1 MVWRLPDREI
11 GVPPDPVGL
20 ELPPEYITRNS
31 DFDAIEEL
39 HGGLG
44 ALKLPPPQ
52 PTSHE
57 YGAYLRQQRQQRE
70 ALQQQQQLQ
79 QLQQGGVRTHAMGP
93 EVLGRTLR
101 DDMAPNLQDWMHAAS
116 PEEKHTILKMLKS
129 AEDAQV
135 QETITDVMQPTAAKA
150 VRKWMKTADD
160 KERDVAVRLFSSLG
174 SRSGKRQR
182 SMSEPSVTYRPLSRQ
197 PLPPPLQGGAGGQR
211 LPSRQQ
217 LTSSAGSRS
226 AAKQPP
232 SKPWPAGLWHHLPV
246 RDPPPQVYHRG
257 ALFGGVRGDAS
268 HFNVHPEWPDYYGTS
283 LNSDAVH

>member
-11 GVPPDPVGL
+11 GAPPEAEGL

-39 HGGLG
+39 TGGLG

-70 ALQQQQQLQ
+70 ALQQQFQP
-79 QLQQGGVRTHAMGP
+79 GVRSHAMGP
-93 EVLGRTLR
+93 EVLERTLR
-101 DDMAPNLQDWMHAAS
+101 DQMAPNLQQWMQSAT
-116 PEEKHTILKMLKS
+116 PEEKHTILKMLKT
-129 AEDAQV
+129 AEDDQV
-135 QETITDVMQPTAAKA
+135 NETIGDVMQPSAAKA

-160 KERDVAVRLFSSLG
+160 KERQVAVRLFSSLG
-174 SRSGKRQR
+174 TRPGRPR
-182 SMSEPSVTYRPLSRQ
+182 SMSEPSIHPGSRGL
-197 PLPPPLQGGAGGQR
+197 LPPPSLAPPPLPASARGQR
-211 LPSRQQ
+211 LSSRQQ
-217 LTSSAGSRS
+217 ASRSGSRGGQ
-226 AAKQPP
+226 APP
-232 SKPWPAGLWHHLPV
+232 PKPWPAGLWHHLPV

-268 HFNVHPEWPDYYGTS
+268 HYNVHPEWPDYYGTS
-283 LNSDAVH
+283 FNSDAVH